1 MKKVVII
8 TGASRGFGELIAKKF
23 QKQKF
28 QVIATMRNVNSS
40 PSLMELDNVDIKKL
54 DVTNKSDIKNVVD
67 FTIKKYGRIDILI
80 NNAGYGAF
88 GLLEEASEQEI
99 RNQFDVNY
107 FGLIDC
113 IRGVLPQMRKQKD
126 GVIINIS
133 SIAGRFG
140 LPFTSLYNSSKFA
153 VEGLTECLHYELSL
167 FGIDIKTVAPGSFRT
182 GFHDSVNFTE
192 NEKKEELDDIREN
205 LKKALEEGIKNEP
218 PFPFGF
224 GNSDDVANFVFKQ
237 SITKSKVSNFIGR
250 DTKIINFFIKIF
262 GRELLFKIIK
272 KLWFSRILPKKEL
285 WRDTISKVYCL
296 FAFF

>member
-23 QKQKF
+23 QKENF
-28 QVIATMRNVNSS
+28 QVIATMRNIDSS
-40 PSLMELDNVDIKKL
+40 PSLKKLENLDIKKL
-54 DVTNKSDIKNVVD
+54 DVTVKSDVKNVVD
-67 FTIKKYGRIDILI
+67 YTVEKYGRIDILI

-88 GLLEEASEQEI
+88 GFLEEASDEEI
-99 RNQFDVNY
+99 RNQFNVNY

-113 IRGVLPQMRKQKD
+113 IKGVLPQMRKQKD
-126 GVIINIS
+126 GVIVNIS

-182 GFHDSVNFTE
+182 GFHDSINFTE
-192 NEKKEELDDIREN
+192 DEKKEDLDVVREN
-205 LKKALEEGIKNEP
+205 LKKALEDGIKNEP

-224 GNSDDVANFVFKQ
+224 GNNDDVANFVFKK

-285 WRDTISKVYCL
+285 
-296 FAFF
+296 

>member
-23 QKQKF
+23 QKENF
-28 QVIATMRNVNSS
+28 QVIATMRNIDSS
-40 PSLMELDNVDIKKL
+40 PSLKKLENLDIKKL
-54 DVTNKSDIKNVVD
+54 DVTVKSDIKNVVD
-67 FTIKKYGRIDILI
+67 YTVEKYGRIDILI

-88 GLLEEASEQEI
+88 GFLEEASDEEI
-99 RNQFDVNY
+99 RNQFNVNY

-113 IRGVLPQMRKQKD
+113 IKGVLPQMRKQKD
-126 GVIINIS
+126 GVIVNIS

-182 GFHDSVNFTE
+182 GFHDSINFTE
-192 NEKKEELDDIREN
+192 DEKKEDLDVVREN
-205 LKKALEEGIKNEP
+205 LKKALEDGIKNEP

-224 GNSDDVANFVFKQ
+224 GNNDDVANFVFKK

-285 WRDTISKVYCL
+285 
-296 FAFF
+296 

>member
-23 QKQKF
+23 QKENF
-28 QVIATMRNVNSS
+28 QVIATMRNIDSS
-40 PSLMELDNVDIKKL
+40 PSLKKLENLDIKKL
-54 DVTNKSDIKNVVD
+54 DVTVKSDIKNVVNY
-67 FTIKKYGRIDILI
+67 TVEKYGRIDILI

-88 GLLEEASEQEI
+88 GFLEEASDEEI
-99 RNQFDVNY
+99 RNQFNVNY

-113 IRGVLPQMRKQKD
+113 IKGVLPQMRKQKD
-126 GVIINIS
+126 GVIVNIS

-182 GFHDSVNFTE
+182 GFHDSINFTE
-192 NEKKEELDDIREN
+192 DEKKEDLDVVREN
-205 LKKALEEGIKNEP
+205 LKKALEDGIKNEP

-224 GNSDDVANFVFKQ
+224 GNNDDVANFVFKK

-272 KLWFSRILPKKEL
+272 KLWFSRILPNKEL
-285 WRDTISKVYCL
+285 
-296 FAFF
+296 

>member
-23 QKQKF
+23 QKEKF
-28 QVIATMRNVNSS
+28 QVIATMRNVDSS
-40 PSLMELDNVDIKKL
+40 PSLMELDNVNIKKL

-192 NEKKEELDDIREN
+192 NEKKEELDNIREN

-285 WRDTISKVYCL
+285 
-296 FAFF
+296 

>member
-23 QKQKF
+23 QKENF
-28 QVIATMRNVNSS
+28 QVIATMRNIDSS
-40 PSLMELDNVDIKKL
+40 PSLKKLENLDIKKL
-54 DVTNKSDIKNVVD
+54 DVTVKSDIKNVVD
-67 FTIKKYGRIDILI
+67 YTVEKYGRIDILI

-88 GLLEEASEQEI
+88 GFLEEASDEEI
-99 RNQFDVNY
+99 RNQFNVNY

-113 IRGVLPQMRKQKD
+113 IKGVLPQMRKQKD
-126 GVIINIS
+126 GVIVNIS

-182 GFHDSVNFTE
+182 GFHDSINYTE
-192 NEKKEELDDIREN
+192 DEKKEDLDVVREN
-205 LKKALEEGIKNEP
+205 LKKALEDGIKNKP

-224 GNSDDVANFVFKQ
+224 GNNDDVANFVFKK

-285 WRDTISKVYCL
+285 
-296 FAFF
+296 

>member
-23 QKQKF
+23 QKENF
-28 QVIATMRNVNSS
+28 QVIATMRNIDSS
-40 PSLMELDNVDIKKL
+40 PSLKKLENLDIKKL
-54 DVTNKSDIKNVVD
+54 DVTVKSDIKNVVNY
-67 FTIKKYGRIDILI
+67 TVEKYGRIDILI

-88 GLLEEASEQEI
+88 GFLEEASDEEI
-99 RNQFDVNY
+99 RNQFNVNY

-113 IRGVLPQMRKQKD
+113 IKGVLPQMRKQKD
-126 GVIINIS
+126 GVIVNIS

-192 NEKKEELDDIREN
+192 DEKKEDLDVVREN
-205 LKKALEEGIKNEP
+205 LKKALEDGIKNEP

-224 GNSDDVANFVFKQ
+224 GNNDDVANFVFKK

-285 WRDTISKVYCL
+285 
-296 FAFF
+296 

>member
-23 QKQKF
+23 QKENF
-28 QVIATMRNVNSS
+28 QVIATMRNIDSS
-40 PSLMELDNVDIKKL
+40 PSLKKLENLDIKKL
-54 DVTNKSDIKNVVD
+54 DVTAKSDIKNVVNY
-67 FTIKKYGRIDILI
+67 TVEKYGRIDILI

-88 GLLEEASEQEI
+88 GFLEEASDEEI
-99 RNQFDVNY
+99 RNQFNVNY

-113 IRGVLPQMRKQKD
+113 IKGVLPQMRKQKD
-126 GVIINIS
+126 GVIVNIS

-182 GFHDSVNFTE
+182 GFHDSINFTE
-192 NEKKEELDDIREN
+192 DEKKEDLDVVREN
-205 LKKALEEGIKNEP
+205 LKKALEEGIKNQP

-224 GNSDDVANFVFKQ
+224 GNNDDVANFVFKK

-285 WRDTISKVYCL
+285 
-296 FAFF
+296 

>member
-23 QKQKF
+23 QKENY
-28 QVIATMRNVNSS
+28 QVIATMRNIDSS
-40 PSLMELDNVDIKKL
+40 PSLKKLDNVDIKRL
-54 DVTNKSDIKNVVD
+54 DVTVKSEIKNVID
-67 FTIKKYGRIDILI
+67 YTIKKYGRIDVLI

-88 GLLEEASEQEI
+88 GFLEEASDEEI
-99 RNQFDVNY
+99 KNQFDVNF

-113 IRGVLPQMRKQKD
+113 IRGVVPQMRKQKS
-126 GVIINIS
+126 GKIINIS

-192 NEKKEELDDIREN
+192 SEKKEELNDVREK
-205 LKKALEEGIKNEP
+205 LKRALEEGIKNEP
-218 PFPFGF
+218 PFPFGY
-224 GNSDDVANFVFKQ
+224 GKSDDVANFVFKKY
-237 SITKSKVSNFIGR
+237 I
-250 DTKIINFFIKIF
+250 
-262 GRELLFKIIK
+262 
-272 KLWFSRILPKKEL
+272 
-285 WRDTISKVYCL
+285 
-296 FAFF
+296 

>member
-23 QKQKF
+23 QKENF
-28 QVIATMRNVNSS
+28 QVIATMRNIDSS
-40 PSLMELDNVDIKKL
+40 PSLKKLENLDIKKL
-54 DVTNKSDIKNVVD
+54 DVTVKSDIKNVVNY
-67 FTIKKYGRIDILI
+67 TVEKYGRIDILI

-88 GLLEEASEQEI
+88 GFLEEASDEEI
-99 RNQFDVNY
+99 RNQFNVNY

-113 IRGVLPQMRKQKD
+113 IKGVLPQMRKQKD
-126 GVIINIS
+126 GVIVNIS

-182 GFHDSVNFTE
+182 GFHDSINFTE
-192 NEKKEELDDIREN
+192 DEKKEDLDVVREN
-205 LKKALEEGIKNEP
+205 LKKALEDGIKNKP

-224 GNSDDVANFVFKQ
+224 GNNDDVANFVFKK

-285 WRDTISKVYCL
+285 
-296 FAFF
+296 

>member
-23 QKQKF
+23 QKENF
-28 QVIATMRNVNSS
+28 QVIATMRNIDSS
-40 PSLMELDNVDIKKL
+40 PSLKELDNIDIKKL
-54 DVTNKSDIKNVVD
+54 DVTVKSDIKNVVD
-67 FTIKKYGRIDILI
+67 FTIEKYGRIDVLI

-88 GLLEEASEQEI
+88 GFLEEASDQEI
-99 RNQFDVNY
+99 KNQFDVNF

-113 IRGVLPQMRKQKD
+113 IRKVLPQMRKQKD

-192 NEKKEELDDIREN
+192 DEKKEDLNDIREN

-224 GNSDDVANFVFKQ
+224 GNNDDVADFVFKQ

-272 KLWFSRILPKKEL
+272 KLWFSRILPKNKL
-285 WRDTISKVYCL
+285 
-296 FAFF
+296 

>member
-23 QKQKF
+23 QKENF
-28 QVIATMRNVNSS
+28 QVIATMRNIDSS
-40 PSLMELDNVDIKKL
+40 PSLKKLENLDIKKL
-54 DVTNKSDIKNVVD
+54 DVTVKSDIKNVVNY
-67 FTIKKYGRIDILI
+67 TVEKYGRIDILI

-88 GLLEEASEQEI
+88 GFLEEASEEEI
-99 RNQFDVNY
+99 RNQFNVNY

-113 IRGVLPQMRKQKD
+113 IKGVLPQMRKQKD
-126 GVIINIS
+126 GVIVNIS

-182 GFHDSVNFTE
+182 GFHDSINFTE
-192 NEKKEELDDIREN
+192 DEKKEDLDVVREN
-205 LKKALEEGIKNEP
+205 LKKALEDGIKNEP

-224 GNSDDVANFVFKQ
+224 GNNDDVANFVFKK

-285 WRDTISKVYCL
+285 
-296 FAFF
+296 

>member
-23 QKQKF
+23 QKENF
-28 QVIATMRNVNSS
+28 QVIATMRNIDSS
-40 PSLMELDNVDIKKL
+40 PSLKKLENVDIKKL
-54 DVTNKSDIKNVVD
+54 DVTVKSDVKNVVD
-67 FTIKKYGRIDILI
+67 YTVEKYGRIDILI

-88 GLLEEASEQEI
+88 GFLEEASDEEI
-99 RNQFDVNY
+99 RNQFNVNY

-113 IRGVLPQMRKQKD
+113 IKGVLPQMRKQKD
-126 GVIINIS
+126 GVIVNIS

-182 GFHDSVNFTE
+182 GFHDSINFTE
-192 NEKKEELDDIREN
+192 DEKKEDLDVVREN
-205 LKKALEEGIKNEP
+205 LKKALDDGIKNQP

-224 GNSDDVANFVFKQ
+224 GNNDDVANFVFKK

-285 WRDTISKVYCL
+285 
-296 FAFF
+296 

>member
-23 QKQKF
+23 QKENF
-28 QVIATMRNVNSS
+28 QVIATMRNINSS
-40 PSLMELDNVDIKKL
+40 PILKKLENLDIKKL
-54 DVTNKSDIKNVVD
+54 DVTVKSDIKNVVD
-67 FTIKKYGRIDILI
+67 YTVEKYGRIDILI

-88 GLLEEASEQEI
+88 GFLEEASDEEI
-99 RNQFDVNY
+99 RNQFNVNY

-113 IRGVLPQMRKQKD
+113 IKGVLPQMRKQKD
-126 GVIINIS
+126 GVIVNIS

-182 GFHDSVNFTE
+182 GFHDSINFTE
-192 NEKKEELDDIREN
+192 DEKKEDLDVVREN
-205 LKKALEEGIKNEP
+205 LKKALEDGIKNEP

-224 GNSDDVANFVFKQ
+224 GNNDDVANFVFKK

-285 WRDTISKVYCL
+285 
-296 FAFF
+296 

>member
-23 QKQKF
+23 QKENF
-28 QVIATMRNVNSS
+28 QVIATMRNIDSS
-40 PSLMELDNVDIKKL
+40 PSLKKLENLDIKKL
-54 DVTNKSDIKNVVD
+54 DVTVKSDIKNVVD
-67 FTIKKYGRIDILI
+67 YTVEKYGRIDILI

-88 GLLEEASEQEI
+88 GFLEEASDEEI
-99 RNQFDVNY
+99 RNQFNVNY

-113 IRGVLPQMRKQKD
+113 IKGVLPQMRKQKD
-126 GVIINIS
+126 GVIVNIS

-182 GFHDSVNFTE
+182 GFHDSINFTE
-192 NEKKEELDDIREN
+192 DEKKEDLDVVREN
-205 LKKALEEGIKNEP
+205 LKKALEDGIKNKP

-224 GNSDDVANFVFKQ
+224 GNNDDVANFVFKK

-285 WRDTISKVYCL
+285 
-296 FAFF
+296 

>member
-23 QKQKF
+23 QKENF
-28 QVIATMRNVNSS
+28 QVIATMRNINSS
-40 PSLMELDNVDIKKL
+40 PSLKKLENLDIKKL
-54 DVTNKSDIKNVVD
+54 DVTVKSDIKNVVD
-67 FTIKKYGRIDILI
+67 YTVEKYGRIDILI

-88 GLLEEASEQEI
+88 GFLEEASDDEI
-99 RNQFDVNY
+99 RNQFNVNY

-113 IRGVLPQMRKQKD
+113 IKGVLPQMRKQKD
-126 GVIINIS
+126 GVIVNIS

-182 GFHDSVNFTE
+182 GFHDSINFTE
-192 NEKKEELDDIREN
+192 DEKKEDLDVVREN
-205 LKKALEEGIKNEP
+205 LKKALEDGIKNKP

-224 GNSDDVANFVFKQ
+224 GNNDDVANFVFKK

-285 WRDTISKVYCL
+285 
-296 FAFF
+296 

>member
-23 QKQKF
+23 QKENF
-28 QVIATMRNVNSS
+28 QVIATMRNIDSS
-40 PSLMELDNVDIKKL
+40 PILKKLENVDIKKL
-54 DVTNKSDIKNVVD
+54 DVTVKSDIKNVVEY
-67 FTIKKYGRIDILI
+67 TVEKYGRIDILI

-88 GLLEEASEQEI
+88 GFLEEASDEEI
-99 RNQFDVNY
+99 RNQFNVNY

-113 IRGVLPQMRKQKD
+113 IKGVLPQMRKQKD
-126 GVIINIS
+126 GVIVNIS

-182 GFHDSVNFTE
+182 GFHDSINLTE
-192 NEKKEELDDIREN
+192 DEKKEDLDVVREN
-205 LKKALEEGIKNEP
+205 LKKALEDGIKNEP

-224 GNSDDVANFVFKQ
+224 GNNDDVANFVFKK

-285 WRDTISKVYCL
+285 
-296 FAFF
+296 

>member
-23 QKQKF
+23 QKEKF

-205 LKKALEEGIKNEP
+205 LKKALEEGIKNKP

-285 WRDTISKVYCL
+285 
-296 FAFF
+296 

>member
-23 QKQKF
+23 QKEKF
-28 QVIATMRNVNSS
+28 QVIATMRNVDSS

-67 FTIKKYGRIDILI
+67 FTIKKYSRIDILI

-205 LKKALEEGIKNEP
+205 LKKALDEGIKNEP

-285 WRDTISKVYCL
+285 
-296 FAFF
+296 

>member
-205 LKKALEEGIKNEP
+205 LKKALEEGIKNKP

-272 KLWFSRILPKKEL
+272 KLWFSRILPNK
-285 WRDTISKVYCL
+285 
-296 FAFF
+296 

>member
-23 QKQKF
+23 QKENF
-28 QVIATMRNVNSS
+28 QVIATMRNINSS
-40 PSLMELDNVDIKKL
+40 PSLKKLENVDIKKL
-54 DVTNKSDIKNVVD
+54 DVTVKSDIKNVVD
-67 FTIKKYGRIDILI
+67 YTVEKYGRIDILI

-88 GLLEEASEQEI
+88 GFLEEASDEEI
-99 RNQFDVNY
+99 RNQFNVNY

-113 IRGVLPQMRKQKD
+113 IKGVLPQMRKQKD
-126 GVIINIS
+126 GVIVNIS

-182 GFHDSVNFTE
+182 GFHDSINFTE
-192 NEKKEELDDIREN
+192 DEKKEDLDVVREN
-205 LKKALEEGIKNEP
+205 LKKALEDGIKNQP

-224 GNSDDVANFVFKQ
+224 GNNDDVANFVFKK

-285 WRDTISKVYCL
+285 
-296 FAFF
+296 

>member
-23 QKQKF
+23 QKENF
-28 QVIATMRNVNSS
+28 QVIATMRNIDSS
-40 PSLMELDNVDIKKL
+40 PILKKLENVDIKRL
-54 DVTNKSDIKNVVD
+54 DVTVKSDIKNVVD
-67 FTIKKYGRIDILI
+67 YTVEKYGRIDILI

-88 GLLEEASEQEI
+88 GFLEEASNEEI
-99 RNQFDVNY
+99 RNQFNVNY

-113 IRGVLPQMRKQKD
+113 IKGVLPQMRKQKD
-126 GVIINIS
+126 GVIVNIS

-182 GFHDSVNFTE
+182 GFHDSINFTE
-192 NEKKEELDDIREN
+192 DEKKEDLDVVREN
-205 LKKALEEGIKNEP
+205 LKKALEDGIKNEP

-224 GNSDDVANFVFKQ
+224 GNNDDVANFVFKK

-285 WRDTISKVYCL
+285 
-296 FAFF
+296 

>member
-23 QKQKF
+23 QKENF
-28 QVIATMRNVNSS
+28 QVIATMRNIDSS
-40 PSLMELDNVDIKKL
+40 PILKKLENVDIKRL
-54 DVTNKSDIKNVVD
+54 DVTVKSDIKNVVD
-67 FTIKKYGRIDILI
+67 YTVEKYGRIDILI

-88 GLLEEASEQEI
+88 GFLEEASNEEI
-99 RNQFDVNY
+99 RNQFNVNY

-113 IRGVLPQMRKQKD
+113 IKGVLPQMRKQKD
-126 GVIINIS
+126 GVIVNIS

-182 GFHDSVNFTE
+182 GFHDSINFTE
-192 NEKKEELDDIREN
+192 DEKKQDLDVVREN
-205 LKKALEEGIKNEP
+205 LKKALEDGIKNEP

-224 GNSDDVANFVFKQ
+224 GNNDDVANFVFKK

-285 WRDTISKVYCL
+285 
-296 FAFF
+296 

>member
-1 MKKVVII
+1 MKRVVII

-23 QKQKF
+23 QMENF
-28 QVIATMRNVNSS
+28 QVIATMRNIDSS
-40 PSLMELDNVDIKKL
+40 PSLKKLDNVDIKRL
-54 DVTNKSDIKNVVD
+54 DVTVKLDIKNVVD
-67 FTIKKYGRIDILI
+67 YTIEKYGRIDVLI

-88 GLLEEASEQEI
+88 GFLEEASNEEI
-99 RNQFDVNY
+99 KNQFDVNF

-113 IRGVLPQMRKQKD
+113 IRGVVPQMRKQKS
-126 GVIINIS
+126 GKIINIS

-192 NEKKEELDDIREN
+192 SEKKEELNDVREK
-205 LKKALEEGIKNEP
+205 LKRALEEGIKNGP
-218 PFPFGF
+218 PFPFGY
-224 GNSDDVANFVFKQ
+224 GKSDDVANFVFKK

-250 DTKIINFFIKIF
+250 DTKVINFFIKIF
-262 GRELLFKIIK
+262 GKELLFKIIK
-272 KLWFSRILPKKEL
+272 KQWFNKILSKKDL
-285 WRDTISKVYCL
+285 
-296 FAFF
+296 

>member
-23 QKQKF
+23 QKENF
-28 QVIATMRNVNSS
+28 QVIATMRNIDSS
-40 PSLMELDNVDIKKL
+40 PSLKKLENLDIKKL
-54 DVTNKSDIKNVVD
+54 DVTVKSDIKNVVD
-67 FTIKKYGRIDILI
+67 YTVEKYGRIDILI

-88 GLLEEASEQEI
+88 GFLEEASNEEI
-99 RNQFDVNY
+99 RNQFNVNY

-113 IRGVLPQMRKQKD
+113 IKGVLPQMRKQKD
-126 GVIINIS
+126 GAIVNIS

-182 GFHDSVNFTE
+182 GFHDSINFTE
-192 NEKKEELDDIREN
+192 DEKKEDLDVVREN
-205 LKKALEEGIKNEP
+205 LKKALEDGIKNKP

-224 GNSDDVANFVFKQ
+224 GNNDDVANFVFKK

-285 WRDTISKVYCL
+285 
-296 FAFF
+296 

>member
-23 QKQKF
+23 QKENF
-28 QVIATMRNVNSS
+28 QVIATMRNIDSS
-40 PSLMELDNVDIKKL
+40 PILKKLENLDIKKL
-54 DVTNKSDIKNVVD
+54 DVTVKSDIKNVVD
-67 FTIKKYGRIDILI
+67 YTVEKYGRIDILI

-88 GLLEEASEQEI
+88 GFLEEASDEEI
-99 RNQFDVNY
+99 RNQFNVNY

-113 IRGVLPQMRKQKD
+113 IKGVLPQMRKQKD
-126 GVIINIS
+126 GVIVNIS

-182 GFHDSVNFTE
+182 GFHDSINFTE
-192 NEKKEELDDIREN
+192 DEKKEDLDVVREN
-205 LKKALEEGIKNEP
+205 LKKALEDGIKNQP

-224 GNSDDVANFVFKQ
+224 GNNDDVANFVFKK

-285 WRDTISKVYCL
+285 
-296 FAFF
+296 

>member
-23 QKQKF
+23 QKENF
-28 QVIATMRNVNSS
+28 QVIATMRNIDSS
-40 PSLMELDNVDIKKL
+40 PSLKKLENVDIKRL
-54 DVTNKSDIKNVVD
+54 DVTVKSDIKNVVD
-67 FTIKKYGRIDILI
+67 YTVEKYGRIDILI

-88 GLLEEASEQEI
+88 GFLEEASDEEI
-99 RNQFDVNY
+99 RNQFNVNY

-113 IRGVLPQMRKQKD
+113 IKGVLPQMRKQKD
-126 GVIINIS
+126 GVIVNIS

-182 GFHDSVNFTE
+182 GFHDSINFTE
-192 NEKKEELDDIREN
+192 DEKKEDLDVVREN
-205 LKKALEEGIKNEP
+205 LKKALEDGIKNEP

-224 GNSDDVANFVFKQ
+224 GNNDDVANFVFKK

-285 WRDTISKVYCL
+285 
-296 FAFF
+296 

>member
-23 QKQKF
+23 QKEKF
-28 QVIATMRNVNSS
+28 QVIATMRNVDSS
-40 PSLMELDNVDIKKL
+40 PNLMKLDNVDIKKL

-205 LKKALEEGIKNEP
+205 LKKALDEGIKNEP

-285 WRDTISKVYCL
+285 
-296 FAFF
+296 

>member
-23 QKQKF
+23 QKENF
-28 QVIATMRNVNSS
+28 QVIATMRNIDSS
-40 PSLMELDNVDIKKL
+40 PSLKKLNNIDIKKL
-54 DVTNKSDIKNVVD
+54 DVTVKSDIKNVID
-67 FTIKKYGRIDILI
+67 FTIKKYNRIDVLI
-80 NNAGYGAF
+80 NNAGYGAMGF
-88 GLLEEASEQEI
+88 LEEASEEEI
-99 RNQFDVNY
+99 KYQYDVNF
-107 FGLIDC
+107 FGLINC
-113 IRGVLPQMRKQKD
+113 IKGVLPQMRKQKD

-182 GFHDSVNFTE
+182 GFHDSINFTE
-192 NEKKEELDDIREN
+192 DEKKEDLDVVREN
-205 LKKALEEGIKNEP
+205 LKKALEDGIKNEP

-224 GNSDDVANFVFKQ
+224 GNNDDVANFVFKK

-285 WRDTISKVYCL
+285 
-296 FAFF
+296 

>member
-23 QKQKF
+23 QKEKF
-28 QVIATMRNVNSS
+28 QVIATMRNVDSS
-40 PSLMELDNVDIKKL
+40 PSLMKLDNVDIKKL

-67 FTIKKYGRIDILI
+67 FTIKKYSRIDILI

-205 LKKALEEGIKNEP
+205 LKKALEEGIRNEP

-272 KLWFSRILPKKEL
+272 KLWFSRILPNK
-285 WRDTISKVYCL
+285 
-296 FAFF
+296 

>member
-23 QKQKF
+23 QKENF
-28 QVIATMRNVNSS
+28 QVIATMRNIDSS
-40 PSLMELDNVDIKKL
+40 PSLKKLENLDIKKL
-54 DVTNKSDIKNVVD
+54 DVTVKSDIKNVVD
-67 FTIKKYGRIDILI
+67 YTVKKYGRIDILI

-88 GLLEEASEQEI
+88 GFLEEASDEEI
-99 RNQFDVNY
+99 RNQFNVNY

-113 IRGVLPQMRKQKD
+113 IKGVLPQMRKQKD
-126 GVIINIS
+126 GVIVNIS

-182 GFHDSVNFTE
+182 GFHDSINFTE
-192 NEKKEELDDIREN
+192 DEKKEDLDVVREN
-205 LKKALEEGIKNEP
+205 LKKALEDGIKNQP

-224 GNSDDVANFVFKQ
+224 GNNDDVANFVFKK

-285 WRDTISKVYCL
+285 
-296 FAFF
+296 

>member
-23 QKQKF
+23 QKENF
-28 QVIATMRNVNSS
+28 QVIATMRNINSS
-40 PSLMELDNVDIKKL
+40 PSLKKLENLDIKKL
-54 DVTNKSDIKNVVD
+54 DVTVKSDIKNVVD
-67 FTIKKYGRIDILI
+67 YTVEKYGRIDILI

-88 GLLEEASEQEI
+88 GFLEEASDEEV
-99 RNQFDVNY
+99 RNQFNVNY

-113 IRGVLPQMRKQKD
+113 IKGVLPQMRKQKD
-126 GVIINIS
+126 GVIVNIS

-182 GFHDSVNFTE
+182 GFHDSINFTE
-192 NEKKEELDDIREN
+192 DEKKEDLDVVREN
-205 LKKALEEGIKNEP
+205 LKKALEDGIKNEP

-224 GNSDDVANFVFKQ
+224 GNNDDVANFVFKK

-285 WRDTISKVYCL
+285 
-296 FAFF
+296 

>member
-23 QKQKF
+23 QKENF
-28 QVIATMRNVNSS
+28 QVIATMRNIDSS
-40 PSLMELDNVDIKKL
+40 PSLKKLENLDIKKL
-54 DVTNKSDIKNVVD
+54 DVTVKSDIKNVVD
-67 FTIKKYGRIDILI
+67 YTVEKYWRIDILI

-88 GLLEEASEQEI
+88 GFLEEASDEEI
-99 RNQFDVNY
+99 RNQFNVNY

-113 IRGVLPQMRKQKD
+113 IKGVLPQMRKQKD
-126 GVIINIS
+126 GVIVNIS

-182 GFHDSVNFTE
+182 GFHDSINFTE
-192 NEKKEELDDIREN
+192 DEKKEDLDVVREN
-205 LKKALEEGIKNEP
+205 LKKALEDGIKNEP

-224 GNSDDVANFVFKQ
+224 GNNNDVANFVFKK

-285 WRDTISKVYCL
+285 
-296 FAFF
+296 

>member
-23 QKQKF
+23 QKENF
-28 QVIATMRNVNSS
+28 QVIATMRNIDSS
-40 PSLMELDNVDIKKL
+40 PILKKLENVDIKRL
-54 DVTNKSDIKNVVD
+54 DVTVKSDIKNVVD
-67 FTIKKYGRIDILI
+67 YTVEKYGRIDILI

-88 GLLEEASEQEI
+88 GFLEEASDEEI
-99 RNQFDVNY
+99 RNQFNVNY

-113 IRGVLPQMRKQKD
+113 IKGVLPQMRKQKD
-126 GVIINIS
+126 GVIVNIS

-182 GFHDSVNFTE
+182 GFHDSINFTE
-192 NEKKEELDDIREN
+192 DEKKEDLDVVREN
-205 LKKALEEGIKNEP
+205 LKKALEDGIKNKP

-224 GNSDDVANFVFKQ
+224 GNNDDVANFVFKK

-285 WRDTISKVYCL
+285 
-296 FAFF
+296 

>member
-23 QKQKF
+23 QKEKF
-28 QVIATMRNVNSS
+28 QVIATMRNVDSS

-67 FTIKKYGRIDILI
+67 FTIKKYSRIDILI

-205 LKKALEEGIKNEP
+205 LKKALEEGIRNEP

-285 WRDTISKVYCL
+285 
-296 FAFF
+296 

>member
-23 QKQKF
+23 QKENF
-28 QVIATMRNVNSS
+28 QVIATMRNIDSS
-40 PSLMELDNVDIKKL
+40 PILKKLENVDIKRL
-54 DVTNKSDIKNVVD
+54 DVTVKSDIKNVVD
-67 FTIKKYGRIDILI
+67 YTVKKYGRIDILI

-88 GLLEEASEQEI
+88 GFLEEASDEEI
-99 RNQFDVNY
+99 RNQFNVNY

-113 IRGVLPQMRKQKD
+113 IKGVLPQMRKQKD
-126 GVIINIS
+126 GVIVNIS

-182 GFHDSVNFTE
+182 GFHDSINFTE
-192 NEKKEELDDIREN
+192 DEKKEDLDVVREN
-205 LKKALEEGIKNEP
+205 LKKALEDGIKNQP

-224 GNSDDVANFVFKQ
+224 GNNDDVANFVFKK

-285 WRDTISKVYCL
+285 
-296 FAFF
+296 

>member
-23 QKQKF
+23 QKEKF
-28 QVIATMRNVNSS
+28 QVIATMRNVDSS
-40 PSLMELDNVDIKKL
+40 PSLMKLDNVDIKKL

-67 FTIKKYGRIDILI
+67 FTIKKYDRIDILV

-192 NEKKEELDDIREN
+192 DEKKEDLDDIREN

-224 GNSDDVANFVFKQ
+224 GNNGDVADFVFKQ

-285 WRDTISKVYCL
+285 
-296 FAFF
+296 